1 MNTIVGSG
9 FLVMDVSCK
18 DQILKELEARGVE
31 LHGVKDE
38 KIVFLAEGR
47 NAAEL
52 KERMDSLQAIEGVL
66 GVYLTYF
73 TLEDSENK
81 KQ

>member
-1 MNTIVGSG
+1 MNTVVGSG
-9 FLVMDVSCK
+9 FLVIDVSFK
-18 DQILKELEARGVE
+18 DQVLKELEARGVE

-38 KIVFLAEGR
+38 KVVFLAEGR

-52 KERMDSLQAIEGVL
+52 KARMDGLQAIEGVL

-73 TLEDSENK
+73 SLPQTGDE
-81 KQ
+81 